1 MRLQQDIMGAT
12 ETSITGAMEAR
23 GLGERVQLDDRGPG
37 APVGESPRQ
46 SRILFAVAEAVPFAK
61 VGGLGDVGGALPRA
75 LADRGHAVRVVLP
88 GYPCVGLGEL
98 VDSLDVPLGRALER
112 VDVYSCGTHGGVAVY
127 ALANGTHFDREMIYG
142 YEDDVARF
150 TLFSKA
156 AATFAATSGWLPHVV
171 HANDWHTGL
180 VPEYAR
186 RAPYRTALGR
196 AATVL
201 TIHNLAHQ
209 GPVSR
214 HDAVLAGLDGSL
226 RGSLIAQGI
235 ASADAVNTVSNRYMA
250 EILTPEYGEG
260 LHELLRSR
268 RDSLRGI
275 LNGIDYEEF
284 DPGVDVHIP
293 ARFGPSSLDRKGLDK
308 SALQLRAGLT
318 VDPKVPLLGMVSR
331 LVDQKGL
338 DLLTAALTRVVGL
351 DTQVVVMGVGETR
364 YRVALEEAASSSD
377 AIAYLAT
384 SREELARLVYAGS
397 DLFLAPSNYEPCG
410 LGPLIALRYGSIPIV
425 RQTGGM
431 AETIPD
437 HTRDS
442 ANGLGFTFLP
452 KSADHLVRAVKTACD
467 VYADNGRWRKLQR
480 RAMEADFSWARAAA
494 HYERMY
500 REAALRRA
508 GAPEAQGRL
517 S

>member
-1 MRLQQDIMGAT
+1 MGAT
-12 ETSITGAMEAR
+12 ETSVTGEMGAR
-23 GLGERVQLDDRGPG
+23 GDGERVQLANRGPG
-37 APVGESPRQ
+37 GPAWESPRQ

-61 VGGLGDVGGALPRA
+61 VGGLADVGAALPRA
-75 LADRGHAVRVVLP
+75 LAARGHAVRVVLP
-88 GYPCVGLGEL
+88 GYPSVGPGEL

-112 VDVYSCGTHGGVAVY
+112 VDVYACGTHHGVTVY

-156 AATFAATSGWLPHVV
+156 AATFGATSGWRPHVV

-180 VPEYAR
+180 LPEYAR

-209 GPVSR
+209 GPVSGD
-214 HDAVLAGLDGSL
+214 DAVLTGLDGSL

-235 ASADAVNTVSNRYMA
+235 AAADAVNTVSNRYMA

-260 LHELLRSR
+260 LDQLLQSR
-268 RDSLRGI
+268 RGSLSGI

-284 DPGVDVHIP
+284 DPGVDPHIP
-293 ARFGPSSLDRKGLDK
+293 ARYGPSSLDHKGLDK
-308 SALQLRAGLT
+308 RALQLRAGLT
-318 VDPKVPLLGMVSR
+318 VDPRVPLLGMVSR

-338 DLLTAALTRVVGL
+338 DLLSAALRRVVGL

-377 AIAYLAT
+377 AIAYFAT

-410 LGPLIALRYGSIPIV
+410 LGPLIALRYASIPIV
-425 RQTGGM
+425 RRTGGM

-437 HTRDS
+437 YTRDS
-442 ANGLGFTFLP
+442 AKGLGFTFLP
-452 KSADHLVRAVKTACD
+452 KSAEHLVRAVKTACD
-467 VYADNGRWRKLQR
+467 VYADKGRWRELQR

-500 REAALRRA
+500 REAALQRA
-508 GAPEAQGRL
+508 AAPATLGRL
-517 S
+517 P